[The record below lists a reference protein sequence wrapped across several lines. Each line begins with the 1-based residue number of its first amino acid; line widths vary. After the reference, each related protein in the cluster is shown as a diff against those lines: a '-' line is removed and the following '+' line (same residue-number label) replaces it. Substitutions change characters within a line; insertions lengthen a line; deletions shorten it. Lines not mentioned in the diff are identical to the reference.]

1 MRHTW
6 KDILSKYPNEHVV
19 IAEPSFSPNDISKI
33 EEGDVID
40 HDPVLDDLL
49 GRCNLSHYE
58 SYALKYT
65 GDLGKAIGQRG
76 MLRIIE
82 HD

>member
-1 MRHTW
+1 MRQTW
-6 KDILSKYPNEHVV
+6 KDILTEYPNEHVV
-19 IAEPSFSPNDISKI
+19 IAKPSFSTNDLSRI
-33 EEGDVID
+33 EEGEVVD
-40 HDPVLDDLL
+40 HDLVLDDLL
-49 GRCNLSHYE
+49 SRCNLSQYE